1 MYLTDL
7 EVRRLCS
14 LSTPSAVRVY
24 LAAKKYF
31 PMFVRPRKLV
41 EFARVSPRRAQL
53 ELADLCKRNWLEKE
67 VQGWGPT
74 KVVRFVVP
82 GQEAER
88 SAPIVQRAI
97 GSDHSEAVDERS
109 APIVQRAIG
118 SDHSEAVD
126 ERSAPIVHS
135 LEEDPDLCPSGSSKA
150 PHRPSIRRGVQGR
163 AAGRTEFEKS
173 FVQKISAEWALEVGS
188 CERILERLVEP
199 PAQLSPADVAAYL
212 ADARAYLRDGER
224 RPRGLAFAGLE
235 AAKYPLGAACTEKRV
250 SAWLE
255 WRAEHARPKVAS
267 LLELACRGC
276 QRVTSILRSEIPPK
290 ARSLK
295 CKHCGERTPL
305 FADTEDQAIGELVKR
320 AALGTSR

>member
-82 GQEAER
+82 GQEA
-88 SAPIVQRAI
+88 
-97 GSDHSEAVDERS
+97 ERS